1 MIFDPMILS
10 LALHIQT
17 FFLKITFLTAST
29 MSNCGESLV
38 VTWLLTHSPSLAPT
52 EIHTDTSLFGQ
63 TELKALGNRQN
74 YQEFVLSSGGMVQH
88 YATLWA
94 N

>member
-52 EIHTDTSLFGQ
+52 GIHTDNSLFGQ
-63 TELKALGNRQN
+63 RELKALGNRQN